1 MKTDTYTKI
10 VLTIIA
16 IALTANLFKGI
27 ITPAVADS
35 RHYVSIPLNADGTIN
50 VNVKH
55 ADGPMDVKI
64 KDVDP
69 YAFRNVSPI
78 PVRSN

>member
-1 MKTDTYTKI
+1 MKTDTYTKV
-10 VLTIIA
+10 VLTVIA
-16 IALTANLFKGI
+16 IALTVNLFKGI

-35 RHYVSIPLNADGTIN
+35 RHFVSIPVNADGTIN
-50 VNVKH
+50 VNVKK
-55 ADGPMDVKI
+55 ADAPMEVKI

-78 PVRSN
+78 AVKSN

>member
-16 IALTANLFKGI
+16 IVLTANLFKGS
-27 ITPAVADS
+27 ITPVMADTK
-35 RHYVSIPLNADGTIN
+35 HYVSVPVNADGTIN
-50 VNVKH
+50 VNIKNTD
-55 ADGPMDVKI
+55 ATMDVKI

-78 PVRSN
+78 AVRSN